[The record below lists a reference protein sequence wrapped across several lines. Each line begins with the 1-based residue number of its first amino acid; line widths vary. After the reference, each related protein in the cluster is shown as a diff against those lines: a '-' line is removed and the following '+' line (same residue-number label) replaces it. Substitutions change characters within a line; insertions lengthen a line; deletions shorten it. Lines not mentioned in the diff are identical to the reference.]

1 MTELVALAVL
11 AVFVVWGAT
20 IDPRRP
26 FSWAMFSGSSKGFLW
41 LRGKPVS
48 RWAGIDDLRL
58 APSAHYLR
66 ESDLRALVYEGLP
79 PLDGLIVGT
88 RGSMTVTHDGAGGVV
103 IETVDGDEILL
114 HLAASL
120 RRYQWPRP

>member
-41 LRGKPVS
+41 LRGDPVS
-48 RWAGIDDLRL
+48 RWASVDDLRL
-58 APSAHYLR
+58 APAAHYLR
-66 ESDLRALVYEGLP
+66 ESDLRALVDEGVP

-88 RGSMTVTHDGAGGVV
+88 RGSLTVTYDPAEGIVTKT
-103 IETVDGDEILL
+103 IDGDDVLL
-114 HLAASL
+114 HLAAAL
-120 RRYQWPRP
+120 RRYECPRR